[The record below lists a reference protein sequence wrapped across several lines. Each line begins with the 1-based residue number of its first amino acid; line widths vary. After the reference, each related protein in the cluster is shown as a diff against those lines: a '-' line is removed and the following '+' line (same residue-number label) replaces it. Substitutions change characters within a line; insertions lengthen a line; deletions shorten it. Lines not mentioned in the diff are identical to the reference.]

1 MNILYCGDANMEN
14 GILLS
19 TLSLISCTEEEL
31 CVYILTAGM
40 TQEKRFP
47 ISKDF
52 ENKLTKTLKR
62 KNENSYASV
71 IDISEIFF
79 KNIPQANIKTR
90 FTPFCM
96 LRLFADEVKEIPD
109 RILYL
114 DTDVL
119 CRKDFVD
126 FYNKKMADCDIC
138 GALDRYGKYFFK
150 KSPFKFNY
158 INSGVLLINMKRVR
172 ENKTFL
178 KCRELCK
185 NKKMFM
191 PDQSALNKICEKNI
205 ISRIYNEQG
214 DPNDKTVF
222 QHFSTRFLF
231 FPYIRTRTV
240 KPWETERV
248 KNVLKI
254 NDYNKLFESYKKE
267 KENYEK

>member
-1 MNILYCGDANMEN
+1 MKN

-19 TLSLISCTEEEL
+19 AMSLLSCTDEEL
-31 CVYILTAGM
+31 CIYIITAGLPE
-40 TQEKRFP
+40 EKKLP

-52 ENKLTKTLKR
+52 EDKLTKTLKR
-62 KNENSYASV
+62 KNKNSFALV
-71 IDISEIFF
+71 LDISEMFF
-79 KNIPQANIKTR
+79 KNIPQANVKTR

-109 RILYL
+109 KILYL

-119 CRKDFVD
+119 CRKDFLE
-126 FYNKKMADCDIC
+126 FYNTDMSDCDIC

-150 KSPFKFNY
+150 KSRFKFDY
-158 INSGVLLINMKRVR
+158 INSGVLLINMERVR

-178 KCRELCK
+178 KCRELCA
-185 NKKMFM
+185 NKRMFM

-214 DPNDKTVF
+214 DPNDETVF

-254 NDYNKLFESYKKE
+254 NDYNKLFESYETE
-267 KENYEK
+267 KESYEK